1 MARQIPPLSAM
12 HAFEA
17 AARLDGFQRAGE
29 ELHVSAGAIGHHV
42 KQLEAWLGVV
52 LFQRQAR
59 GVVLTSAGQRYAAAL
74 RPLLTNLLDIS
85 DALRKQGDERI
96 VTVTSTTSL
105 VTRWLMPRLGRLRD
119 LHPQIE
125 LRLLASTQALDLVR
139 EGGDVAI
146 RLGSGSYPGMK
157 VDLLM
162 EEWFSAVCSPA
173 FLAAASDLKSPA
185 DLPRFTLL
193 HDEPEIRLP
202 NEVTWA
208 RWMKECG
215 VAYAGG
221 VGPRFSHTYL
231 SLEAAAN
238 GQGIALA
245 AQPLI
250 AADLQSGRLVRLFNH
265 RLLGPYHYY
274 LLRSPQA
281 EANPLVHAFCQWV
294 MAEAKAEH
302 QPECE
307 KEAVKEPVSDP

>member
-1 MARQIPPLSAM
+1 MARQLPPLSAL

-29 ELHVSAGAIGHHV
+29 ELHVSAGAIGHHIR
-42 KQLEAWLGVV
+42 QLEAWLGLP
-52 LFQRQAR
+52 LFQRLAR

-74 RPLLTNLLDIS
+74 RPVLTNLAEIS
-85 DALRKQGDERI
+85 DALRRQGDERI

-125 LRLLASTQALDLVR
+125 LRLLASTQALDLAR
-139 EGGDVAI
+139 EGVDVAI
-146 RLGSGSYPGMK
+146 RLGSGAYPGMQ

-173 FLAAASDLKSPA
+173 FLVAAPDLKSPA
-185 DLPRFTLL
+185 DLARYTLL

-202 NEVTWA
+202 NEMTWA
-208 RWMKECG
+208 RWMQDCG
-215 VAYAGG
+215 VRYASGT
-221 VGPRFSHTYL
+221 GPRFSHTYL

-245 AQPLI
+245 AEPLI
-250 AADLQSGRLVRLFNH
+250 AADLQAGRLIRLFKQ
-265 RLLGPYHYY
+265 RVQGPYNYY

-281 EANPLVHAFCQWV
+281 EANPLVQAFCQWV
-294 MAEAKAEH
+294 IAEAQAECA
-302 QPECE
+302 QSSET
-307 KEAVKEPVSDP
+307 

>member
-42 KQLEAWLGVV
+42 RQLEAWLGLP
-52 LFQRQAR
+52 LFQRLPR

-74 RPLLTNLLDIS
+74 RPVLNNLVEIS
-85 DALRKQGDERI
+85 DAVRRQGDERI

-125 LRLLASTQALDLVR
+125 LRLLASTQALDLAR
-139 EGGDVAI
+139 EGVDIAI
-146 RLGSGSYPGMK
+146 RLGSGAYPGMQ

-162 EEWFSAVCSPA
+162 EEWFSAVCSPTY
-173 FLAAASDLKSPA
+173 LAAAPDLKTPA
-185 DLPRFTLL
+185 DLPRYTLL

-202 NEVTWA
+202 DEMTWA
-208 RWMKECG
+208 LWMQDSG
-215 VAYAGG
+215 VSYVGG
-221 VGPRFSHTYL
+221 AGPRFSHTYL

-245 AQPLI
+245 AEPLI
-250 AADLQSGRLVRLFNH
+250 AADLQAGRLVRLFKQ
-265 RLLGPYHYY
+265 RVQGPYNYY
-274 LLRSPQA
+274 LLRSPQTQDY
-281 EANPLVHAFCQWV
+281 PLVQAFCQWV
-294 MAEAKAEH
+294 MDEARAECARGSGA
-302 QPECE
+302 
-307 KEAVKEPVSDP
+307 